1 MLTLFTLLA
10 GQPQHEDVVREF
22 RVALA
27 RTLN

>member
-1 MLTLFTLLA
+1 LFTLLA